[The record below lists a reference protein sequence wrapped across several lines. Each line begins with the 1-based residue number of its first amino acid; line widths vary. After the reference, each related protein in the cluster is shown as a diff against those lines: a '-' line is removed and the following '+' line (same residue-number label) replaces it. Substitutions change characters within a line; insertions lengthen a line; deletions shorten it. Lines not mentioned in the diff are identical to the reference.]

1 MRRTLGWVGRVIPN
15 PPLSVSNPSDRR
27 VKDNAPYPADATL
40 LAFTVALLWTLHPLQ
55 TEAVTYIIQRTESL
69 MGLFFLLT
77 FYCFSR
83 AASSP
88 RPWPWR
94 VLTVLAC
101 LGGVGAK
108 EVGTTA
114 PLLVFL
120 YDRTF
125 VAGTFREAW
134 RRRRWRHLSLA
145 ATWVP
150 LALLVASTGWNRGG
164 AAGFNVGVSPSQS
177 RGSCVKYQYTLDFL
191 AIENQES
198 AMSRRVRLE
207 YAGACY
213 HVINRGNYRR
223 DLFAGKGA
231 ARFNRFRGEAG
242 RPFQGRYRA
251 LHVEPGEALGEV
263 AHYIHL
269 NPVRAKVL
277 PVERLLE
284 YRWSSLPWLVRKP
297 RPAWLV
303 SGTVLAGSGGLADT
317 PAGWRSYLGYLAV
330 RAEES
335 ADAREAK
342 FGRLSQGW
350 ALGSADFQADL
361 LEQLSTTTG
370 RETGFDLLGADRQA
384 HQQVRS
390 AQWERALRS
399 AAKALGIQL
408 DHLPAKKSAAEKV
421 RLAALMTQR
430 TSVCNAWL
438 ADRLQMGVPGA
449 VTQYVRRFRLQGE
462 TQTQSFQTALLK
474 IHT

>member
-1 MRRTLGWVGRVIPN
+1 
-15 PPLSVSNPSDRR
+15 
-27 VKDNAPYPADATL
+27 
-40 LAFTVALLWTLHPLQ
+40 
-55 TEAVTYIIQRTESL
+55 
-69 MGLFFLLT
+69 
-77 FYCFSR
+77 
-83 AASSP
+83 
-88 RPWPWR
+88 
-94 VLTVLAC
+94 
-101 LGGVGAK
+101 
-108 EVGTTA
+108 
-114 PLLVFL
+114 
-120 YDRTF
+120 
-125 VAGTFREAW
+125 
-134 RRRRWRHLSLA
+134 
-145 ATWVP
+145 
-150 LALLVASTGWNRGG
+150 
-164 AAGFNVGVSPSQS
+164 
-177 RGSCVKYQYTLDFL
+177 VKYQYTLDFPE
-191 AIENQES
+191 IENQES

-223 DLFAGKGA
+223 DLFAGKGAAQSFQACLGEAVERFGWRVHAFVIMRNHFHLAAETPEPNLSLGMKWLQGTWA

-297 RPAWLV
+297 RSAWLV